1 MATTDFRHAPKVA
14 RVDQLVDEN
23 GAPIAVPEDSALEVT
38 DKIEETIGATGPTAW
53 WRYGL
58 LALAILVAIVL
69 FGQLMMGGSVSDLPP
84 GTPATAPQQT
94 TSK

>member
-1 MATTDFRHAPKVA
+1 
-14 RVDQLVDEN
+14 
-23 GAPIAVPEDSALEVT
+23 
-38 DKIEETIGATGPTAW
+38 
-53 WRYGL
+53 
-58 LALAILVAIVL
+58 VL